1 MYFELLSSDS
11 GGDGLQDG
19 VEMLHNCH
27 QLPLKSRGG
36 EVEGGSEM
44 MSSAPLMQVVT
55 ACTCTVSTLL
65 DVYTCNILDHS
76 Y

>member
-55 ACTCTVSTLL
+55 ACACTVSILL
-65 DVYTCNILDHS
+65 DVHVTY
-76 Y
+76 